1 MLTLKLYSSGVDV
14 FERFTFVYLCVSPYS
29 QVVLGRIVESSHL
42 KKKKALL
49 LLTIT
54 DVLTTCAVVRLSKSP
69 LFLSWLVMPFYALKL
84 ASLAFNNL

>member
-1 MLTLKLYSSGVDV
+1 MLTLKFYSSGVDV
-14 FERFTFVYLCVSPYS
+14 FERFTFVYLCVSPYC

-42 KKKKALL
+42 KKKALL

-69 LFLSWLVMPFYALKL
+69 LFFAWLVMPFYALKL
-84 ASLAFNNL
+84 PSLTFNNL